1 MSKHSSSGCLFIR
14 VVCTDMYIDR
24 QTGMRCA
31 RHQKFRLGR
40 LPVFVEKDQD
50 GNPLAGTEYI
60 GYPPERHV
68 NPPVPAQRCPKCG
81 RALPGAARYS
91 VEGGAWNRL
100 VRQWLKKHPKRSVLV
115 VDISDPAYSW

>member
-1 MSKHSSSGCLFIR
+1 MGKRGSKHLFIR

-50 GNPLAGTEYI
+50 GKVLPGTECI
-60 GYPPERHV
+60 GYPRDPHV
-68 NPPVPAQRCPKCG
+68 IRPVPAQRCAKCG
-81 RALPGAARYS
+81 RALPAGARYS
-91 VEGGAWNRL
+91 DEGGAWSRI
-100 VRQWLKKHPKRSVLV
+100 VRQWLKAHPKRSVFV